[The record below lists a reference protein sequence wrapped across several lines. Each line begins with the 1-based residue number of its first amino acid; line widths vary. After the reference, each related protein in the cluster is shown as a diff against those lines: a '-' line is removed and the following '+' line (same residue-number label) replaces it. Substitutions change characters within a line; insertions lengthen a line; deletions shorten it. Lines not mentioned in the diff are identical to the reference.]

1 LLRGKSG
8 VKQKVWIDWLRT
20 SAVHDRGSNCIIT
33 PSNCRFWDFNYQYIV
48 NLTHRPHRLRLVIK
62 IY

>member
-1 LLRGKSG
+1 